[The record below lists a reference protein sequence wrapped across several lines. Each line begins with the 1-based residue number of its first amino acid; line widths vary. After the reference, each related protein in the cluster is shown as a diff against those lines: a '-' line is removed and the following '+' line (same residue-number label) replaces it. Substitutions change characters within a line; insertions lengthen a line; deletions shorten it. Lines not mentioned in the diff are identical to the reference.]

1 MESEELPVSRRLID
15 RERNHLQNLLLSKL
29 YIREILFQFRKNFL
43 QNIITIMTTKYILLK
58 RNTVIKMRNVVEKI
72 NFLFYLFVRKT

>member
-43 QNIITIMTTKYILLK
+43 QNVITTITMKYILLK
-58 RNTVIKMRNVVEKI
+58 RNTVIKMRNIVKKI
-72 NFLFYLFVRKT
+72 NERFIYR

>member
-43 QNIITIMTTKYILLK
+43 QNIITIITTKYILLK
-58 RNTVIKMRNVVEKI
+58 RNTVIKMRNIVEKI
-72 NFLFYLFVRKT
+72 NERFIYR

>member
-15 RERNHLQNLLLSKL
+15 RERNHLQNLLLAKL

-43 QNIITIMTTKYILLK
+43 QNIITTITTKYILLK
-58 RNTVIKMRNVVEKI
+58 RNTVIKMRNIVEKI
-72 NFLFYLFVRKT
+72 NERFIYR

>member
-43 QNIITIMTTKYILLK
+43 QNIITTITTKYILLK

>member
-43 QNIITIMTTKYILLK
+43 QNVITIITTKYILLK
-58 RNTVIKMRNVVEKI
+58 RNTVIKMRNIVKKI
-72 NFLFYLFVRKT
+72 NERFIYR

>member
-15 RERNHLQNLLLSKL
+15 REKNHLQNLLLSKL

-43 QNIITIMTTKYILLK
+43 QNVITTITTKYILLK
-58 RNTVIKMRNVVEKI
+58 RNTVIKMRNVIEKI
-72 NFLFYLFVRKT
+72 NERFIYR

>member
-43 QNIITIMTTKYILLK
+43 QNIITTITTKYILLK

-72 NFLFYLFVRKT
+72 NERFCYR

>member
-43 QNIITIMTTKYILLK
+43 QNVITTITTKYILLK

>member
-43 QNIITIMTTKYILLK
+43 QNVITTIITKYILLK

>member
-43 QNIITIMTTKYILLK
+43 QNIITTITTKYILLK
-58 RNTVIKMRNVVEKI
+58 RNTVIKMRNIVEKI
-72 NFLFYLFVRKT
+72 NERFIYR

>member
-1 MESEELPVSRRLID
+1 MESEELPVSRKLID

-43 QNIITIMTTKYILLK
+43 QNVITTITTKYILLK

-72 NFLFYLFVRKT
+72 NERFIYR

>member
-43 QNIITIMTTKYILLK
+43 QNIITIITTKYILLK

>member
-43 QNIITIMTTKYILLK
+43 QNIITIITTKYILLK

-72 NFLFYLFVRKT
+72 NERFIYR

>member
-43 QNIITIMTTKYILLK
+43 QNVITTITTKYILLK

-72 NFLFYLFVRKT
+72 NERFIYR